1 MTIVA
6 SNSLTISNVNDGTI
20 THVAYAYS
28 ADGTDGFTTVYPI
41 LNLLDGTSSTLK
53 TVSAKGWGT
62 PSLATNTVNFEK
74 GKVYTYSAW
83 VQDCDVDSRA
93 ILYLYDSANV
103 SYNNAGNTIKAGTS
117 GFSTITFTVSI
128 DVARYKASIGFV
140 ANQSNLHNLSYSKL
154 KLEPGSTATPWMPS
168 ASEVTTADWPSYIGQ
183 YTDFTQAD
191 STNPSDYTWSLMRGN
206 DGVGIKA
213 TVITYAISTSG
224 TTAPS
229 SGWTSSVPS
238 LVKGQYLWT
247 KTVWTYTDNS
257 FETGYS
263 VTYISKDVNNGNDGI
278 AVKDG
283 VGIKTTTIAYAGS
296 TSGTTAPTSGWTS
309 TVPTV
314 AAGSYLWTKTVWAYT
329 DNTSETGYSVA
340 KMGNN
345 GATGPQGPQG
355 NTGPQGPTGPAGSNG
370 DPGKIVSDEEPTTK
384 FKGLTWKYIG
394 ITAVDASDGTNI
406 QPNTEYYWNG
416 KNWVI
421 NLIKAQNIDVDT
433 LSAITA
439 ILGDMLGGSLTI
451 SKSDTQGIAVKDGV
465 VKSWDISKMIDP
477 NYPDG
482 YSYTSMGVAL
492 NSGGLTIYSAG
503 YGITL
508 DKGGVIDPKYK
519 VASLQA
525 IASNG
530 RNSIGTGL
538 VLNAT
543 NSNFPFTING
553 NIDVIGGIRQTSKT
567 TSVTIGA
574 GLILSLERRGETVI
588 AILLGTINSS
598 LTSGQQFGVGKI
610 PLGYRPNT
618 TANIPAHM
626 TSSYN
631 GAHIDAGIDGVCTWW
646 GPSTNTGYPRGSQMW
661 FTNDSLP
668 N

>member
-1 MTIVA
+1 MK
-6 SNSLTISNVNDGTI
+6 
-20 THVAYAYS
+20 
-28 ADGTDGFTTVYPI
+28 P
-41 LNLLDGTSSTLK
+41 
-53 TVSAKGWGT
+53 
-62 PSLATNTVNFEK
+62 
-74 GKVYTYSAW
+74 
-83 VQDCDVDSRA
+83 
-93 ILYLYDSANV
+93 
-103 SYNNAGNTIKAGTS
+103 
-117 GFSTITFTVSI
+117 
-128 DVARYKASIGFV
+128 
-140 ANQSNLHNLSYSKL
+140 
-154 KLEPGSTATPWMPS
+154 
-168 ASEVTTADWPSYIGQ
+168 
-183 YTDFTQAD
+183 
-191 STNPSDYTWSLMRGN
+191 
-206 DGVGIKA
+206 
-213 TVITYAISTSG
+213 
-224 TTAPS
+224 
-229 SGWTSSVPS
+229 
-238 LVKGQYLWT
+238 
-247 KTVWTYTDNS
+247 
-257 FETGYS
+257 
-263 VTYISKDVNNGNDGI
+263 
-278 AVKDG
+278 
-283 VGIKTTTIAYAGS
+283 
-296 TSGTTAPTSGWTS
+296 
-309 TVPTV
+309 
-314 AAGSYLWTKTVWAYT
+314 
-329 DNTSETGYSVA
+329 GYSVA

-574 GLILSLERRGETVI
+574 GLIFSLERRGETVI